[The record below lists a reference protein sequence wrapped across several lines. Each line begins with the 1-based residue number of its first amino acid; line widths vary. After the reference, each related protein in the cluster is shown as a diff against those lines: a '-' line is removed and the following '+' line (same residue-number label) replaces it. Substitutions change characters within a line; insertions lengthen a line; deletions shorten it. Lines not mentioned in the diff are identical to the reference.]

1 MKKLLILA
9 TLALVAGLL
18 ALGGG
23 QVQATVGV
31 VHCVPDISI
40 DPSCDDGHATIQEAI
55 DDADPG
61 EIVLVGAGTYNENL
75 SISTSLTLKAA
86 SQPVI
91 DCSDRATLGLA
102 KTDGCIEVTAD
113 NVIIQG
119 FKLIG
124 YDATGESWSDQKS
137 SSKFS
142 TIKVTNGADGL
153 KVKDNEFT
161 GTSKAAVGLLIDD
174 DCDDVEFTGN
184 TVTDY
189 LQGVA
194 GHKSVDNLLVE
205 DNEFTIP
212 IAENTG
218 LAHDEAYGYGVQLW
232 HGNNLQVLD
241 NTFTGSWDTATGDYE
256 DPDALCNHYAVSTFT
271 TYFASAY
278 GWPDIVGD
286 IHISN
291 NEMTNLYLGVGS
303 FAGGGEIEDNDIRD
317 NLLGIQL
324 GQVSGIWATAP
335 TAGLSITGND
345 IENNKRGIWA
355 QSFVLDGIAAHW
367 NNIVGNTE
375 YGVINEDPENDVF
388 DAENNWWGDADGP
401 EADPGQVP
409 DGENVSTG
417 DKVSDNVHYD
427 PWETGRLLFGVGGI
441 VELLGGRS
449 DSSHSS
455 AGLPTAY
462 FIALAGAAAAIAVAA
477 GALYARRHRL
487 S

>member
-1 MKKLLILA
+1 MKKLLISA

-23 QVQATVGV
+23 QAQATVGV

-91 DCSDRATLGLA
+91 DCSDRATLGLT

-124 YDATGESWSDQKS
+124 YDPTGESWSDQKS

-142 TIKVTNGADGL
+142 TIKVTSGADGL

-194 GHKSVDNLLVE
+194 GHKGVDNLLVE
-205 DNEFTIP
+205 DNEFSIP
-212 IAENTG
+212 IAENTV
-218 LAHDEAYGYGVQLW
+218 LDPDQAYGYGVQLW

-256 DPDALCNHYAVSTFT
+256 DPLALCNHYAVSTFT

-303 FAGGGEIEDNDIRD
+303 FAGGGEIEYNDIRD
-317 NLLGIQL
+317 NLLGLQL

-335 TAGLSITGND
+335 TAGLSIRGNH
-345 IENNKRGIWA
+345 IGNNKRGIWA
-355 QSFVLDGIAAHW
+355 QSFVLDGIAAHDC

-375 YGVINEDPENDVF
+375 YGVINDDPENDVF
-388 DAENNWWGDADGP
+388 DAEGNWWGAADGP
-401 EADPGQVP
+401 SDVGPGSGDAVSS
-409 DGENVSTG
+409 NV
-417 DKVSDNVHYD
+417 DFD
-427 PWETGRLLFGVGGI
+427 PWEAHYCYGGVGGI
-441 VELLGGRS
+441 IELPVGAS
-449 DSSHSS
+449 DSSASLAAGS
-455 AGLPTAY
+455 AAAGPPYAA
-462 FIALAGAAAAIAVAA
+462 IAGAAAAALVALA
-477 GALYARRHRL
+477 GGGWYARRRWL
-487 S
+487 R